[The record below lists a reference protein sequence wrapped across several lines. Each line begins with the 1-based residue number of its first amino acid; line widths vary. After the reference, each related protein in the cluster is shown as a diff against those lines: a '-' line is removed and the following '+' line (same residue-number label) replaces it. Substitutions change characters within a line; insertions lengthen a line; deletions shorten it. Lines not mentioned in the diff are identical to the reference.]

1 VARSILQS
9 FSGSGIESLPK
20 LIEITAMRLFRF
32 NMISYLSIVL
42 ILVVA
47 PGDIQ
52 AVEPPANPN
61 VIVMVSDNGRR
72 R

>member
-1 VARSILQS
+1 
-9 FSGSGIESLPK
+9 
-20 LIEITAMRLFRF
+20 MRLFRF